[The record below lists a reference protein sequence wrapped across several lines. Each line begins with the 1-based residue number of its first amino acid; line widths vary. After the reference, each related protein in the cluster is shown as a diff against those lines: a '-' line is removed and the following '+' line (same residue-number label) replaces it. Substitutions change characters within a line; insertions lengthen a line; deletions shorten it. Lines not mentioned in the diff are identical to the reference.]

1 MVRSEKLKFFVM
13 GFVAAVVLVTVVAAA
28 TANGP
33 GPGRY
38 RFETIESPYAM
49 IAVLDTHTGEVR
61 FTGIGGSG
69 GGERIGSIEMFAD
82 LEKK

>member
-1 MVRSEKLKFFVM
+1 MLRSEKVRIFLM

-28 TANGP
+28 TSNGP

-38 RFETIESPYAM
+38 RIETFESPYAM

-61 FTGIGGSG
+61 ITGIGGAG
-69 GGERIGSIEMFAD
+69 GGEQVRGIQMF
-82 LEKK
+82 EETKE

>member
-1 MVRSEKLKFFVM
+1 MSRSERVRIFVM

-28 TANGP
+28 TSNGP

-38 RFETIESPYAM
+38 RIETFESPYAM

-61 FTGIGGSG
+61 ITGIGGAG
-69 GGERIGSIEMFAD
+69 GGEQVRGIQMFAE
-82 LEKK
+82 LEK

>member
-1 MVRSEKLKFFVM
+1 MVHSERVRFFVVGM
-13 GFVAAVVLVTVVAAA
+13 LAAVLLITVVAAA
-28 TANGP
+28 TSNGP

-61 FTGIGGSG
+61 FTGIGGAG
-69 GGERIGSIEMFAD
+69 GGQQIGTIEMFA
-82 LEKK
+82 EPKK

>member
-1 MVRSEKLKFFVM
+1 MLRSEKVRIFVM

-28 TANGP
+28 TSNGP

-38 RFETIESPYAM
+38 RIETFESPYAM

-61 FTGIGGSG
+61 ITGISGAG
-69 GGERIGSIEMFAD
+69 GGEQVRGIEMFA
-82 LEKK
+82 ESKK